1 MKIQGKIQEKGKVT
15 FIQAIKDF
23 YKGYIDFGGRSTRAG
38 YWWATLFT
46 FIITFLYGIGFIAA
60 TVNFVLNDSANQML
74 GLVIILGGAILAW
87 IFLFPGF
94 PLTCR
99 RMRDAGMTTTAIVV
113 FYILSIAVA
122 MVSSI
127 HEDSTFFAFATSI
140 VGLIKFVITLL
151 PSDQLTTDSQ
161 NPWAQKFFRQK
172 EVKPLTGK
180 EAKPSTVI
188 QRAMENEDGTKVVP
202 ALAEEKE
209 ETTTTTEVASI
220 QDEASSTTEEKEEGI
235 VSKNSTP
242 TQEIEEKTEETCS
255 SCSHL
260 TKENTDE
267 KKD

>member
-23 YKGYIDFGGRSTRAG
+23 YKGYIDFGGRSTRGG

-46 FIITFLYGIGFIAA
+46 FIITLLYGIGLIAA
-60 TVNFVLNDSANQML
+60 TASFILSDSSDQIL

-127 HEDSTFFAFATSI
+127 HEDSTFFAFATS
-140 VGLIKFVITLL
+140 VVALVKFVITLL

-209 ETTTTTEVASI
+209 VVASTTEVASI
-220 QDEASSTTEEKEEGI
+220 QNETSFTTEEKQEDS
-235 VSKNSTP
+235 VSKDSIP
-242 TQEIEEKTEETCS
+242 TQEIEEKPKENCS

-260 TKENTDE
+260 TEENTDE

>member
-23 YKGYIDFGGRSTRAG
+23 YKGYIDFGGRSTRGG

-46 FIITFLYGIGFIAA
+46 FIITLLYLVGLIAGIIGIA
-60 TVNFVLNDSANQML
+60 VNANSTGTMAVTFE
-74 GLVIILGGAILAW
+74 VIIMLLMLIC
-87 IFLFPGF
+87 LFPGF

-113 FYILSIAVA
+113 FYIISAAVS

-127 HEDSTFFAFATSI
+127 HEDSTFFTFATSI
-140 VGLIKFVITLL
+140 VGLVQFVITLL

-172 EVKPLTGK
+172 EVKPLAGK

-209 ETTTTTEVASI
+209 VVASTTEVASI
-220 QDEASSTTEEKEEGI
+220 QDETPSTTEEKQEDS
-235 VSKNSTP
+235 VSKDSIS
-242 TQEIEEKTEETCS
+242 TQEIEEKTEENCS

-260 TKENTDE
+260 TEENTDE

>member
-23 YKGYIDFGGRSTRAG
+23 YKGYIDFGGRSTRGG
-38 YWWATLFT
+38 YWWATLFS
-46 FIITFLYGIGFIAA
+46 FIITLLYGIGFIAA
-60 TVNFVLNDSANQML
+60 TINFVLNDNGNQIL
-74 GLVIILGGAILAW
+74 GLVMILGGAILVW

-113 FYILSIAVA
+113 FYILSIAVTI
-122 MVSSI
+122 VSSI
-127 HEDSTFFAFATSI
+127 HEDSTFFAFAASI
-140 VGLIKFVITLL
+140 ISLVQFVITLL

-172 EVKPLTGK
+172 KVKPLAGK

-209 ETTTTTEVASI
+209 EATNTTDVASI
-220 QDEASSTTEEKEEGI
+220 QNETSSTAKEKQEDS
-235 VSKNSTP
+235 VSKESTS